1 MTPKFDQL
9 VNEKILNIAGSASKA
24 KQRVHDEVKAAAE
37 EASLGA
43 QQEVDDAEK
52 AKIAALEDIIAKG
65 GAGMSG
71 IDKLQL
77 TLDVGG
83 LGSLSPEPVGQVV
96 GFASDA
102 TNTAISL
109 ARGLGAVARNDKDAK
124 KRHFANMGLSML
136 GLVPWVGD
144 AAAAGLKGART
155 AGQIS
160 KASKGAKNISKTG
173 AFTSRAGRQL
183 KTAMKGGDKASK
195 AALAAKGTK
204 LGTELGHVG
213 VGVGRKVGGAKRGVE
228 LSRKVGTAVDK
239 GIESGRAAKT
249 ARAAAGVGALG
260 VKVTKAGRAERHL
273 DDEDPT
279 NVVPTNVVPMKQANA
294 THQNVK
300 RPPVSLAASWKPRKL
315 NSSYSY

>member
-1 MTPKFDQL
+1 MTPNFDQL
-9 VNEKILNIAGSASKA
+9 VNEKIMNLAGSTGKA

-43 QQEVDDAEK
+43 QQELDDAEK
-52 AKIAALEDIIAKG
+52 AKIAALEDIIAKDSE
-65 GAGMSG
+65 GMSG

-77 TLDVGG
+77 TLDVSG
-83 LGSLSPEPVGQVV
+83 LGSLSPEPIGQAV
-96 GFASDA
+96 GFVSDA
-102 TNTAISL
+102 TNATISL

-183 KTAMKGGDKASK
+183 KTALKSGDKASK
-195 AALAAKGTK
+195 AALTAKGAD
-204 LGTELGHVG
+204 LGREIGHVG
-213 VGVGRKVGGAKRGVE
+213 VGIGRALPGGAKAGV
-228 LSRKVGTAVDK
+228 RAGYGVTKAVKK
-239 GIESGRAAKT
+239 GADSGRAAKVARGT
-249 ARAAAGVGALG
+249 AVAGAVGA
-260 VKVTKAGRAERHL
+260 KVTKAGRHT
-273 DDEDPT
+273 DDEQDPA
-279 NVVPTNVVPMKQANA
+279 NVVPMKRANA